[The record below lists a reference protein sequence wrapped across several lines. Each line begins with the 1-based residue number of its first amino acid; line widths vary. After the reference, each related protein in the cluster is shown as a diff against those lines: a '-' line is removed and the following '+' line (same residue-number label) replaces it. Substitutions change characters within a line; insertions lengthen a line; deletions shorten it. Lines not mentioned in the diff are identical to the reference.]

1 MLGDT
6 QDPNVTTIN
15 LPGWGPIPDAGTTVS
30 SPASSGSGGFW
41 SSPAWSA
48 IGGALNNAAGIL
60 GTRYAVPQ
68 LNPGQMIQS
77 GPYGTTLYQ
86 GGANSMYP
94 GLPSL
99 AGGGSSLLL
108 LGGGAL
114 LLIVLM
120 NKGKSN

>member
-6 QDPNVTTIN
+6 TSDTQTSIDNASGFF
-15 LPGWGPIPDAGTTVS
+15 PGE
-30 SPASSGSGGFW
+30 SGGMPTGTAGGNFW

-48 IGGALNNAAGIL
+48 IGTALNNAAGIL

-77 GPYGTTLYQ
+77 GPYGTTMYQ

-94 GLPSL
+94 SIPSVGGM
-99 AGGGSSLLL
+99 GGGTLLL
-108 LGGGAL
+108 LGGGAIL
-114 LLIVLM
+114 LVMMM